1 MRCLL
6 DCCCWLGAR
15 VGEGVGISEGA
26 FAEHHGQ
33 CYKSSSGL
41 NGEREGCLFRCRSR
55 GDRSIYMSNH
65 DRARLLARG
74 YHFGIREID
83 GLDPRLC
90 DWECYLVPLI
100 RWKSR
105 QRSVYYEKKRI
116 RESDDWWK
124 EAKQR

>member
-1 MRCLL
+1 
-6 DCCCWLGAR
+6 
-15 VGEGVGISEGA
+15 
-26 FAEHHGQ
+26 
-33 CYKSSSGL
+33 
-41 NGEREGCLFRCRSR
+41 
-55 GDRSIYMSNH
+55 MSNH
-65 DRARLLARG
+65 DRG

-124 EAKQR
+124 EAKQRQIKSAGTTYTAYRYEV